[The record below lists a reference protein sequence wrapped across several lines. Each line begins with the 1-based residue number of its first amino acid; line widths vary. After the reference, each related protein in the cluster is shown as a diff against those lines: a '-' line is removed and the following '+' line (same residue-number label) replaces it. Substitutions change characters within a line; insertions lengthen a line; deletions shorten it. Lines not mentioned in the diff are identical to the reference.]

1 MILTWLEATVSS
13 WRQRIEQQR
22 VPHAVLLVGPAGTGK
37 RALAVW
43 MANEQLRPGL
53 DDGPGYPLQVPERA
67 DLHWL
72 APPED
77 RRTIGVDQIR
87 ALVSELNLTSY
98 EGGGKVAIIEPA
110 NAMTTSAANGLLKT
124 LEEPPGNALLILV
137 ADRVSHL
144 PATILSRC
152 QRINVNC
159 PGISESLQWLASVR
173 QGANWPA
180 ALQAAAGC
188 PLLAIDALERLEET
202 DGMSA
207 DLRNVAEHSQSPLA
221 VAARW
226 AKMEPNFVLDWLS
239 GQVQNAIRTSLG
251 GANMAA
257 SPVAS
262 QSVLQRMDT
271 RNLFCYLDTINRLRA
286 QAAGSFNVQLT
297 FESLLIDWAQGLM
310 GAGRQSSMQEA
321 RMPEIGR

>member
-1 MILTWLEATVSS
+1 
-13 WRQRIEQQR
+13 

-43 MANEQLRPGL
+43 MANEQLRPGE
-53 DDGPGYPLQVPERA
+53 DDGPRYPLQVPQRA

-72 APPED
+72 APLED
-77 RRTIGVDQIR
+77 KHTIGVDQIR

-98 EGGGKVAIIEPA
+98 EGGGKVAVIEPA
-110 NAMTTSAANGLLKT
+110 NAMTINAGNGLLKT
-124 LEEPPGNALLILV
+124 LEEPPGDALLILV

-159 PGISESLQWLASVR
+159 PGISESLEWLAPLR
-173 QGANWPA
+173 QGADWPA

-188 PLLAIDALERLEET
+188 PLLAIEALERLDET
-202 DGMSA
+202 DGMTA
-207 DLRNVAEHSQSPLA
+207 DLRSIAEHRQSPLA
-221 VAARW
+221 VATRW

-239 GQVQNAIRTSLG
+239 SQVQGTIKASLG

-257 SPVAS
+257 SQVAS
-262 QSVLQRMDT
+262 QSVLQHMDT

-286 QAAGSFNVQLT
+286 QSAGSFNVQLT
-297 FESLLIDWAQGLM
+297 FESLLIDWAQGLK
-310 GAGRQSSMQEA
+310 GAGRQGSMQEA
-321 RMPEIGR
+321 RMPAIGR